1 MNKPVIAGV
10 AIAALG
16 IIAAVAIS
24 AHYVVARNDDAQ
36 TEIATPAPGSSAAL
50 ATAPDAAGPVSAGA
64 GESASGQQFAQVVAV
79 QPITRSSTTE
89 NPHQVCEDV
98 QVVHQEPYKDKN
110 QVGGAVVGGVVGG
123 LLGHQV
129 GGGKGKTLATVGGA
143 AAGAFAGHEIQK
155 QHQKNNA
162 TYTTTENRCH
172 TVVDKSTKTRT
183 VGYDVTYLFD
193 GQPRH
198 AHMSRNPGVG
208 TGLPVNSDGT
218 VTLE

>member
-24 AHYVVARNDDAQ
+24 AHYVVARNDNAQ
-36 TEIATPAPGSSAAL
+36 AQDTMP
-50 ATAPDAAGPVSAGA
+50 ATAASEVAAQPGTAAPLEAQPQADSPTR
-64 GESASGQQFAQVVAV
+64 QFAQVVAV

-89 NPHQVCEDV
+89 SPHQVCEDV
-98 QVVHQEPYKDKN
+98 QVVHQEPYQDKH

-123 LLGHQV
+123 LLGHQI
-129 GGGKGKTLATVGGA
+129 GGGKGKTLATVGGV
-143 AAGAFAGHEIQK
+143 AAGALAGHEVQK
-155 QHQKNNA
+155 QHQKNNG
-162 TYTTTENRCH
+162 TYTTTENRCR
-172 TVVDKSTKTRT
+172 TVVDKSTKSRT

-198 AHMSRNPGVG
+198 ARMSRNPGVG

-218 VTLE
+218 VTLD

>member
-24 AHYVVARNDDAQ
+24 AHYVAARNDNVQAQ
-36 TEIATPAPGSSAAL
+36 TAGIPVPAGSAATETASSA
-50 ATAPDAAGPVSAGA
+50 PMGA
-64 GESASGQQFAQVVAV
+64 EPPASGQQFAQVVAV
-79 QPITRSSTTE
+79 QPITTTSTTE

-98 QVVHQEPYKDKN
+98 QVAHQEPYKDQH

-162 TYTTTENRCH
+162 TYTTTENRCR
-172 TVVDKSTKTRT
+172 TVVDKSTKTHT

-198 AHMSRNPGVG
+198 ARMSRNPGVG

>member
-24 AHYVVARNDDAQ
+24 AHYVVANGDN
-36 TEIATPAPGSSAAL
+36 APMQ
-50 ATAPDAAGPVSAGA
+50 ATAPAASIAASPTAADAQPEPSAP
-64 GESASGQQFAQVVAV
+64 SQQFAQVVAV
-79 QPITRSSTTE
+79 QPITKTSTSE
-89 NPHQVCEDV
+89 NPRQVCEDV

-172 TVVDKSTKTRT
+172 TVVDKSSKTHT
-183 VGYDVTYLFD
+183 VGYDVTYLFN

-198 AHMSRNPGVG
+198 TRMDRNPGVG
-208 TGLPVNSDGT
+208 TGLPVNADGS

>member
-24 AHYVVARNDDAQ
+24 AHYVVANGNNAQ
-36 TEIATPAPGSSAAL
+36 TQTTVPAPGTSSAVASATPAAAD
-50 ATAPDAAGPVSAGA
+50 AQPEPAAPA
-64 GESASGQQFAQVVAV
+64 QQFAQVVAV
-79 QPITRSSTTE
+79 QPITRTSTSET
-89 NPHQVCEDV
+89 PRQVCEDV

-123 LLGHQV
+123 LLGHQI

-143 AAGAFAGHEIQK
+143 AAGAYAGHEIQK

-172 TVVDKSTKTRT
+172 TVVDKSSKTHT
-183 VGYDVTYLFD
+183 VGYDVTYLFN
-193 GQPRH
+193 GQSRH
-198 AHMSRNPGVG
+198 TRMDRNPGVG
-208 TGLPVNSDGT
+208 TGLPVNADGS

>member
-24 AHYVVARNDDAQ
+24 AHYVAANGENAQTQNAAPLPAASVVAAADAQ
-36 TEIATPAPGSSAAL
+36 QQPA
-50 ATAPDAAGPVSAGA
+50 APA
-64 GESASGQQFAQVVAV
+64 EQFAQVVAV
-79 QPITRSSTTE
+79 QPITRTSTTE
-89 NPHQVCEDV
+89 NPRQVCEDV
-98 QVVHQEPYKDKN
+98 QVVHQEPYKDKH

-123 LLGHQV
+123 LLGHQI

-155 QHQKNNA
+155 QHQQNNA

-172 TVVDKSTKTRT
+172 TVVDKSSKTHT
-183 VGYDVTYLFD
+183 VGYDVTYLFN

-198 AHMSRNPGVG
+198 ARMDRNPGVG
-208 TGLPVNSDGT
+208 TGLPVNADGS

>member
-10 AIAALG
+10 AIASLG

-24 AHYVVARNDDAQ
+24 AHYVVARNDNAQ
-36 TEIATPAPGSSAAL
+36 AQGAMPTPTASLAASPG
-50 ATAPDAAGPVSAGA
+50 D
-64 GESASGQQFAQVVAV
+64 ESAPTEAQPEPAAPMQQFAQVVAV
-79 QPITRSSTTE
+79 QPITKTSTTE
-89 NPHQVCEDV
+89 NPRQVCEDV
-98 QVVHQEPYKDKN
+98 QVVHQEPYKDQH

-143 AAGAFAGHEIQK
+143 AAGALAGHEIQK

-172 TVVDKSTKTRT
+172 TVVDKSSRTHT
-183 VGYDVTYLFD
+183 VGYEVTYLFD

-198 AHMSRNPGVG
+198 ARLSRNPGVG
-208 TGLPVNSDGT
+208 TGLPVNPDGT

>member
-24 AHYVVARNDDAQ
+24 AHYVAANGENAQIQTAAPMSAASVADAQ
-36 TEIATPAPGSSAAL
+36 PQSAPA
-50 ATAPDAAGPVSAGA
+50 
-64 GESASGQQFAQVVAV
+64 QQFAQVVAV
-79 QPITRSSTTE
+79 QPITRTSNTE
-89 NPHQVCEDV
+89 NPRQVCEDV

-123 LLGHQV
+123 LLGHQI

-155 QHQKNNA
+155 QHQQNNA

-172 TVVDKSTKTRT
+172 TVVDKSSKTHT
-183 VGYDVTYLFD
+183 VGYDVTYLFN

-198 AHMSRNPGVG
+198 ARMDRNPGVG
-208 TGLPVNSDGT
+208 TGLPVNADGS

>member
-24 AHYVVARNDDAQ
+24 AHYVAANGENAQTQNAAPLPAASVAAAADAQ
-36 TEIATPAPGSSAAL
+36 RQPA
-50 ATAPDAAGPVSAGA
+50 APA
-64 GESASGQQFAQVVAV
+64 EQFAQVVAV
-79 QPITRSSTTE
+79 KPITRTSTTE

-98 QVVHQEPYKDKN
+98 QVVHQEPYKDKH

-123 LLGHQV
+123 LLGHQI

-155 QHQKNNA
+155 QHQQNNA

-172 TVVDKSTKTRT
+172 TVVDKSSKTHT
-183 VGYDVTYLFD
+183 VGYDVTYLFN

-198 AHMSRNPGVG
+198 ARMDRNPGVG
-208 TGLPVNSDGT
+208 TGLPVNADGS

>member
-24 AHYVVARNDDAQ
+24 AHYVAANGENAQTQTVAPTPAASVADAADAQ
-36 TEIATPAPGSSAAL
+36 PQPSAPAQ
-50 ATAPDAAGPVSAGA
+50 
-64 GESASGQQFAQVVAV
+64 EFAQVVAV
-79 QPITRSSTTE
+79 QPITRTSTTE
-89 NPHQVCEDV
+89 NPRQVCEDV

-123 LLGHQV
+123 LLGHQI

-155 QHQKNNA
+155 QHQQNNA

-172 TVVDKSTKTRT
+172 TVVDKSSKTHT
-183 VGYDVTYLFD
+183 VGYDVTYLFN

-198 AHMSRNPGVG
+198 ARMDRNPGVG
-208 TGLPVNSDGT
+208 TGLPVNADGS

>member
-24 AHYVVARNDDAQ
+24 AHYVVANGDNAPMQTAAPAASIAATGDAQ
-36 TEIATPAPGSSAAL
+36 PEPSAPS
-50 ATAPDAAGPVSAGA
+50 
-64 GESASGQQFAQVVAV
+64 QQFAQVVAV
-79 QPITRSSTTE
+79 QPITKTSTSE
-89 NPHQVCEDV
+89 NPRQVCEDV
-98 QVVHQEPYKDKN
+98 QVVHQEPYKDQN

-123 LLGHQV
+123 LLGHQI

-143 AAGAFAGHEIQK
+143 AAGAYAGHEIQK

-172 TVVDKSTKTRT
+172 TVVDKSSKTHT
-183 VGYDVTYLFD
+183 VGYDVTYLFN

-198 AHMSRNPGVG
+198 TRMDRNPGVG
-208 TGLPVNSDGT
+208 TGLPVNADGS